1 MDDLSDFDLDRS
13 AGRAW
18 FNFQQRLADYLA
30 GMQDGQTLGISARSG
45 LDDDAGAGAAPY
57 IQFKASDDQMLR
69 AEAVSNA
76 YLDTTYALDDAGR
89 ARMESLGWGAPTYT
103 PRDKPDAGSAN

>member
-18 FNFQQRLADYLA
+18 FNFQQRLADYLV

-45 LDDDAGAGAAPY
+45 LDDDAEAGAAPY
-57 IQFKASDDQMLR
+57 IQVKAVGGDMLR

-76 YLDTTYALDDAGR
+76 YLDST
-89 ARMESLGWGAPTYT
+89 
-103 PRDKPDAGSAN
+103 